1 LGRQSFFSEKRLGLQ
16 KDATDFLH
24 TESMLLIDK
33 KGRIRGIYNATDKA
47 DVARVSGDIRTL
59 LND

>member
-1 LGRQSFFSEKRLGLQ
+1 
-16 KDATDFLH
+16 
-24 TESMLLIDK
+24 MLLIDK